1 NSTRIEETL
10 NVTISLGV
18 SEVVGGEDPD
28 ACLRRCDQALYKAKD
43 AGRNTVVAAQGTL
56 FATMS

>member
-1 NSTRIEETL
+1 
-10 NVTISLGV
+10 
-18 SEVVGGEDPD
+18 VVGGEDPD
-28 ACLRRCDQALYKAKD
+28 ACLRRCDQAMYKAKA

>member
-1 NSTRIEETL
+1 MRIEETL
-10 NVTISLGV
+10 SVSLSLGV

-28 ACLRRCDQALYKAKD
+28 ACLRRCDQAMYKAKA